1 MQVGLELLQELQQ
14 DVAVNVFID
23 LSGEI
28 YLEGNANRC
37 LVEEESTCKPCVLQT
52 GSTVDL
58 GAGADSST
66 VSGKALVCIH

>member
-37 LVEEESTCKPCVLQT
+37 LVEEEIKPCVLQMGT
-52 GSTVDL
+52 TVDL
-58 GAGADSST
+58 CAGADSST